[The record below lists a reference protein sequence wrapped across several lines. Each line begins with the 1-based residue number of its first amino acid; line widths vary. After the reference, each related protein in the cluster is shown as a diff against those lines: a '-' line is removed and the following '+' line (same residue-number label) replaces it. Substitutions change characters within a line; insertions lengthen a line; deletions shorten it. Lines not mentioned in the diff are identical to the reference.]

1 MLCNKISNTFP
12 SRYKTLTRAL
22 GWITIF
28 SVVLSSLPIFQH
40 EKVFNDSI
48 NNKDVFISFSIQNSV
63 GLNINERDLRQ
74 KNSENINF
82 SVNPIQG
89 SLNSLI
95 RLSDSYKIVSLV
107 KLFGSI
113 LITSPNNHSFRGP
126 PSKV

>member
-113 LITSPNNHSFRGP
+113 LVTSPNNHSFRGP